1 MEYHLLIRK
10 PVKLQGIQTKVK
22 QSGALDRP
30 ASGVMKILAI
40 CGVLCQN
47 VDFDAKRAENP
58 EQMSTLDKI
67 TKVCIKV
74 A

>member
-1 MEYHLLIRK
+1 M
-10 PVKLQGIQTKVK
+10 KLQGIQTKIE

-30 ASGVMKILAI
+30 ASGMMKILAI

-58 EQMSTLDKI
+58 ELMLTLNRI
-67 TKVCIKV
+67 TKVCLYKV